1 MSRPKRKAPDA
12 RASLRVF
19 AADYQRREE
28 VLDKESEE
36 LRVDRDQAIRE
47 AYDGGMT
54 MRDIAA
60 ILVISHQRV
69 SQIVRSA
76 ER

>member
-12 RASLRVF
+12 RASLRAF
-19 AADYQRREE
+19 ATEYRRREE
-28 VLDKESEE
+28 VLDRTSEK
-36 LRVDRDQAIRE
+36 LRVDRDRAIRE
-47 AYDGGMT
+47 AYAGGMT
-54 MRDIAA
+54 MRDIAKT
-60 ILVISHQRV
+60 LVLSHQRV